1 MLMVMLAGGAYG
13 KLFGSLKVVFCILN
27 FFG

>member
-1 MLMVMLAGGAYG
+1 MVMLAGGAYG
-13 KLFGSLKVVFCILN
+13 KLFGSLNVVFCILN

>member
-1 MLMVMLAGGAYG
+1 MVMLAGGAYG

>member
-1 MLMVMLAGGAYG
+1 MVMLAGGAYG
-13 KLFGSLKVVFCILN
+13 KLFGSLKVVFCILK